1 MREKETVLDGA
12 KEREIGLQ
20 ICVNFCENKSQK
32 VIGWNLGQSEK
43 HQASSSS
50 EQKNVSPANQV
61 SCECTLYAKG
71 ETMENCVCKRVILKT
86 RRK

>member
-50 EQKNVSPANQV
+50 EQK
-61 SCECTLYAKG
+61 
-71 ETMENCVCKRVILKT
+71 KRVARQPSKLWVYTIRE
-86 RRK
+86 RRNNGKLCV